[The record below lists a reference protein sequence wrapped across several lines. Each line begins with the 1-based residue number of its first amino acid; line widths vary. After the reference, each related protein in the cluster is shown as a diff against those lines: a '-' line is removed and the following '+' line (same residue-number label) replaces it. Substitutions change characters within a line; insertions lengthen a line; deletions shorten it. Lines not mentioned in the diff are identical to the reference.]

1 MSIQFDSPPQKAL
14 TELLSELRR
23 DSGAAFATK
32 VLGAQALGAQAPSA
46 QSGAADN
53 TDAII
58 KGISYDSR
66 DVVPGSA
73 FFSIEGQKLDGNK
86 FIAQAVEQG
95 ASCIFSE
102 KESGPYPVPLVQV
115 KDVRTAIAAVS
126 SLLYQTPS
134 KKLRLLGVTG
144 TNGKT
149 TTTHLIEHILNT
161 TGRPT
166 GLIGT
171 LGARIPSFAEGKY
184 EGKGEYLDVKHT
196 TPQAS
201 DLQALLYTMANRGVQ
216 HIAMEV
222 SSHALALKRVF
233 GCNFAAA
240 CLSNITQDHL
250 DFHKTMEHYWQSKRI
265 LFEMLSQSSIQPR
278 TAAINLDDELAAEF
292 IKATAKDINIL
303 TYGYSNKAAIHV
315 KKGNFDFS
323 GMKLTLATPGGDI
336 SFSSKLTGKFNL
348 YNIMAAMAVC
358 MGEGLEKEEIAA
370 ALLDFKGVSGRFE
383 VVPHAHQATAGRAPL
398 CIVDY
403 AHTPDGLDNVLK
415 AARAL
420 VPEDGKLIAV
430 FGCGGDRDSSK
441 RPQMGEI
448 AEALADQIVVTSD
461 NPRSE
466 DPEQIIA
473 DILTGLKRLK
483 DVTVEV
489 DRASAIRRAVLSAG
503 SKDVVVVA
511 GKGHET
517 YQILNDRTIDFD
529 DRKEVAEALD
539 ERFQS
544 LQAK

>member
-32 VLGAQALGAQAPSA
+32 VLGAQAPGAQSD
-46 QSGAADN
+46 AADN

-86 FIAQAVEQG
+86 FIAQALEQG

-126 SLLYQTPS
+126 SLLYQSPS

-171 LGARIPSFAEGKY
+171 LGARIPTFADGKY

-201 DLQALLYTMANRGVQ
+201 DLQALLYTMANRGVK

-265 LFEMLSQSSIQPR
+265 LFEMLSQSALQPR

-323 GMKLTLATPGGDI
+323 GMKLTLATPSGDI

-358 MGEGLEKEEIAA
+358 MGEGVEKEEIAA

-383 VVPHAHQATAGRAPL
+383 VVPPPAHQATAGRAPL

-489 DRASAIRRAVLSAG
+489 DRASAIRRAVLTAG
-503 SKDVVVVA
+503 PKDVVVVA